1 LAQAFWVLSPDRQVA
16 VFAIVT
22 GRLSLRRMKCVP
34 QRGRPCQQLDGRNA
48 GAAMEVV
55 IGGAEPPRA
64 VFLEE
69 LTKAVVEVEPWSEMT
84 RATVPMK
91 MFAVPTALQEINR

>member
-1 LAQAFWVLSPDRQVA
+1 
-16 VFAIVT
+16 
-22 GRLSLRRMKCVP
+22 
-34 QRGRPCQQLDGRNA
+34 
-48 GAAMEVV
+48 MEVV

-69 LTKAVVEVEPWSEMT
+69 LTKAVVELQLWSEMT

-91 MFAVPTALQEINR
+91 MFAAPTALQEINR